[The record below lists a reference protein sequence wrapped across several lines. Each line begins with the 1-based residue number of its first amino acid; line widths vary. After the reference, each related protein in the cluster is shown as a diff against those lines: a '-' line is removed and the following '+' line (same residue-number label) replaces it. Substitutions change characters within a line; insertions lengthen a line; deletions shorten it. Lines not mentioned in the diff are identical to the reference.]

1 MTKTIVITSGKG
13 GVGKTNISVNTA
25 LELSIRGCRTCLLDA
40 DFGLANVDILLG
52 LQPEKTLNDVICGEQ
67 NLEDIIL
74 HSEAGVDVIPG
85 SSGIEKIANLTSEK
99 IAELVSAFSQLAGY
113 DYFLIDTSSGIS
125 KGVISFCLAGTETI
139 VVITSES
146 TSLID
151 AYSLI
156 KVMAANSYQG
166 TVKILVNK
174 CPDIPTSKRTYLR
187 FKKAVDTYLEI
198 KIAFAG
204 IVLHDPNIEKAL
216 INQEPVLSRFP
227 DSVASQCIRSV
238 VSILLSNKSLEQDT
252 ADFAAFWKRYF
263 DLSSANLSIPEYPQD
278 SSEANEPA
286 PSAKTDENR
295 KSHETSRD
303 SEPESIDTDEKVVI
317 PSLSGKTAPKKSIE
331 QPPQQD
337 VRENTAEDVTHL
349 VKVEHPRED
358 ERKSIP
364 SRHQDKVILATIP
377 QTVPQIIPEMTN
389 LASPLPIL
397 ATCLE
402 LLGKGALSQSDLM
415 EFFTCDP
422 ALMLRV
428 LRISSPLKP
437 RWGQRLRS
445 IRQVLREVGPE
456 LLSSLLT
463 QTTLQRAL
471 SDQTAAD
478 TNFVNQFWNHSYKTA
493 LIAQHIAFAI
503 EYPYPDEAFLAGLI
517 HDIGRFSLQSNS
529 PELYKQFPDFY
540 QQEEQLA
547 VAEKKAFGG
556 HHAELAAAL
565 LRDWQV
571 NSFISDA
578 VQYHTEPPATI
589 ETAFALV
596 KIIYVASR
604 LTHLVPEKNE
614 ASIDLGISLLQLS
627 QSQLQS
633 CISRSEA
640 KVVQTATYFKIPRT
654 RDIDTRTIK
663 EAQDDFRHQAME
675 YSLLQ
680 GMLPSP
686 EPKRSLSQIINRIH
700 QGLSI
705 LFNIQQAMCLLPD
718 EQSSSLQAVGYPNC
732 WAEEILSDITFSL
745 KSAKSAIVD
754 AFSTSTVKFVTANDP
769 AKRLPLGDK
778 QLISYF
784 GCCGLVCVP
793 MVESGKSVGVI
804 ILGLQEDELAKIGKL
819 QRRLEQFGTQSAK
832 NLLALEQV
840 SGLSKTKS
848 QPSLVKEKNIRKD
861 LLG

>member
-1 MTKTIVITSGKG
+1 VTKTIVITSGKG

-25 LELSIRGCRTCLLDA
+25 LELSRQGFRTCLFDA

-52 LQPEKTLNDVICGEQ
+52 LQPEKTLNDVICGDQ

-74 HSEAGVDVIPG
+74 HSEAGIDIIPG

-99 IAELVSAFSQLAGY
+99 ISELVSAFSQLAGY

-139 VVITSES
+139 VVITSEA

-156 KVMAANSYQG
+156 KVMASNSYQG

-174 CPDIPTSKRTYLR
+174 CPDIPTSKRTYVR
-187 FKKAVDTYLEI
+187 FKKAVDTYLKI

-204 IVLHDPNIEKAL
+204 IVLHDPYIETAL
-216 INQEPVLSRFP
+216 QFQEPVLSRFP

-238 VSILLSNKSLEQDT
+238 VSILLSNKSLERGS
-252 ADFAAFWKRYF
+252 ADFGAFWKRYF
-263 DLSSANLSIPEYPQD
+263 DLSSANLSIPENPQD

-286 PSAKTDENR
+286 SSAETDENR
-295 KSHETSRD
+295 KSHETSRN
-303 SEPESIDTDEKVVI
+303 SEPEAIDADEELVI
-317 PSLSGKTAPKKSIE
+317 SSLSGKTTPENSIE
-331 QPPQQD
+331 QPPQQEI
-337 VRENTAEDVTHL
+337 RENPAEDVTHL
-349 VKVEHPRED
+349 SKVEQPRED
-358 ERKSIP
+358 EREATSSRSLDKDIP
-364 SRHQDKVILATIP
+364 TTIP
-377 QTVPQIIPEMTN
+377 QAIPEMTN

-397 ATCLE
+397 AKCLE

-428 LRISSPLKP
+428 LRIFGSLKQ
-437 RWGQRLRS
+437 RRGQRLRS
-445 IRQVLREVGPE
+445 IRQVLQDVGLE
-456 LLSSLLT
+456 LLSSLLS
-463 QTTLQRAL
+463 QATLQRAI
-471 SDQTAAD
+471 SNQTTAD
-478 TNFVNQFWNHSYKTA
+478 TNFANQFWYHSYKTA
-493 LIAQHIAFAI
+493 LIAQHIARAI
-503 EYPYPDEAFLAGLI
+503 EYPYPDEAFLSGLI
-517 HDIGRFSLQSNS
+517 HDIGRLSLQSNS
-529 PELYKQFPDFY
+529 PELYKQFPDSFH
-540 QQEEQLA
+540 QDEQLLE
-547 VAEKKAFGG
+547 AEKKAFGV
-556 HHAELAAAL
+556 HHAELAAAT
-565 LRDWQV
+565 LRDWHV

-578 VQYHTEPPATI
+578 VQYHTESPATI
-589 ETAFALV
+589 ETAFDLV
-596 KIIYVASR
+596 KIVYVASR
-604 LTHLVPEKNE
+604 LTQFAPEKNDATIE
-614 ASIDLGISLLQLS
+614 LGISLLQLS

-633 CISRSEA
+633 CISQSEV

-654 RDIDTRTIK
+654 REIDTKTIK
-663 EAQDDFRHQAME
+663 ETQVDFRHQAME

-680 GMLPSP
+680 GVLPSP
-686 EPKRSLSQIINRIH
+686 EPKRSLSQIISRIH

-732 WAEEILSDITFSL
+732 WAEEILSDITFSFQ
-745 KSAKSAIVD
+745 SAKSAIIE

-769 AKRLPLGDK
+769 AKKLPLGDK

-784 GCCGLVCVP
+784 GSCGLVCVP

-804 ILGLQEDELAKIGKL
+804 ILGLQENELAKAKKL
-819 QRRLEQFGTQSAK
+819 QRRLEQFGAQSAR
-832 NLLALEQV
+832 NLLALEQI
-840 SGLSKTKS
+840 SGLGETKS
-848 QPSLVKEKNIRKD
+848 QPSSAQTKKIRKD